1 MKNPEFKIDV
11 WREKKEKVSFKN
23 FSLTKVDWDYRWRG
37 EREREREREREIAL
51 VPWSGGPMASTF
63 ECHVTT

>member
-1 MKNPEFKIDV
+1 MCEERKKKKFLLKTFLWQKLTEITDEEE
-11 WREKKEKVSFKN
+11 REK
-23 FSLTKVDWDYRWRG
+23 